1 MYWGLNKTHLA
12 VRLDEI
18 DEVDHFGT
26 FTEETEKMG
35 FMASSDVEGVEV
47 DDGKVV
53 ETDMKSYA

>member
-1 MYWGLNKTHLA
+1 
-12 VRLDEI
+12 LDEI